1 MRQGICPE
9 CAAGVPLREDTVLH
23 EFLTCPECGT
33 ALEVISLSPVT
44 LERAPQVEE
53 DWGE

>member
-1 MRQGICPE
+1 MPSGICPE
-9 CAAGVPLREDTVLH
+9 CAAHVPLREDVVLH

-33 ALEVISLSPVT
+33 ALEVISLSPLT
-44 LERAPQVEE
+44 LDRAPQVEE